1 MNQMSEQRN
10 RISITVNNERRQI
23 EVEPYETLLEL
34 LRDRLGLTGTK
45 KCCGEG
51 ECGACSV
58 IMDGRI
64 VNSCIILAA
73 EADGSDVLTIEGLS
87 EDGKPSELQ
96 QAFLDSG
103 AVQCG
108 FCTPGMIMAAHYL
121 LLDNPHPTEEEIRE
135 GLSGNLCRCTGY
147 NRIIEAVQAAAEANS
162 KAKSKA
168 APEAGK

>member
-1 MNQMSEQRN
+1 MKRMSDQRI
-10 RISITVNNERRQI
+10 RISITVNREHHQL
-23 EVEPYETLLEL
+23 EVAPHETLLEL
-34 LRDRLGLTGTK
+34 LRDRLDLTGTK

-51 ECGACSV
+51 ECGACTV
-58 IMDGRI
+58 IMDGRA

-73 EADGSDVLTIEGLS
+73 EADGSEVMTIEGLS
-87 EDGKPSELQ
+87 EDGKPNALQ

-121 LLDNPHPTEEEIRE
+121 LLNNPHPTEEDIRE

-147 NRIIEAVQAAAEANS
+147 GAIVEAVRAAARAVVEDR
-162 KAKSKA
+162 
-168 APEAGK
+168 E